1 MKKRIGAGILAAAA
15 LFLAVGCGR
24 RGNSDAKETAASTE
38 TETVLEELILSAEK
52 EAQKNV
58 MAEEY
63 AETTELPELAAFL
76 AAYYQIPEE
85 YLPETRYYYNYKD
98 LNGDGVEEMIVL
110 TIGESTS
117 TSEGECVLV
126 LSGGTEFAVIGD
138 FRNARTPVIVSDEK
152 TNGWHDLIYPVYG
165 GGQDTGYLK
174 CTYQEET
181 GYQCR
186 EDSFLEKLEGISGS
200 KVLANNLI
208 DDMDKGNYMTLVP
221 AEAEDE

>member
-1 MKKRIGAGILAAAA
+1 MKRRIGAGILAAAV
-15 LFLAVGCGR
+15 LFLAAGCGR
-24 RGNSDAKETAASTE
+24 REKSDTKEPVDSND

-52 EAQKNV
+52 EAQQNV
-58 MAEEY
+58 MEEEY

-76 AAYYQIPEE
+76 AAYYQISEE
-85 YLPETRYYYNYKD
+85 YLPETRYYYNYRD

-117 TSEGECVLV
+117 TSDGECVLV

-152 TNGWHDLIYPVYG
+152 TNGWYDLIYPVYG

-174 CTYQEET
+174 CTYQEEN
-181 GYQCR
+181 GYQSS
-186 EDSFLEKLEGISGS
+186 EESFLEKLEGISGS

-208 DDMDKGNYMTLVP
+208 DDMDKGNYMTLTP
-221 AEAEDE
+221 ADREN